1 MHGPAVFFTVKIHI
15 INIFHIYISLPRCK
29 QVVADLPE
37 AAVGVTGAEA
47 QQKKNRN
54 ACQVVRAEI
63 DRNIRVTKSAAR
75 LALCVAC
82 VEDRPR
88 QERLE
93 CNYNKQDAP
102 VDAWQPHVD
111 GY

>member
-1 MHGPAVFFTVKIHI
+1 MHGPAVFFTVNIHI
-15 INIFHIYISLPRCK
+15 INIFHICISLPRCK

-63 DRNIRVTKSAAR
+63 DRNIRVTKSAAW
-75 LALCVAC
+75 LGLCVAC

-93 CNYNKQDAP
+93 CNHKKQDAP
-102 VDAWQPHVD
+102 VDT
-111 GY
+111 